1 MVLYSSNTGAVCG
14 NFYVKWLI
22 SCAATHWIKKITQFG
37 IKMSLNIWTILKTQ
51 KGDLYD
57 RAV

>member
-22 SCAATHWIKKITQFG
+22 SCAATHCIKK
-37 IKMSLNIWTILKTQ
+37 NNPIWYQNVSKYLDYTE
-51 KGDLYD
+51 DLE
-57 RAV
+57 R

>member
-37 IKMSLNIWTILKTQ
+37 IKMSLNIWTILKT
-51 KGDLYD
+51 
-57 RAV
+57 